1 MVCLKCENLEGAK
14 LKRGAEAYLLGFSE
28 V

>member
-14 LKRGAEAYLLGFSE
+14 LKGGAEAYLLGFSE